1 MGCILSKQRAS
12 RPTKN
17 EDKYFNPTLQPE
29 VSQKNLSGKNKSDAS
44 GRTDDM
50 TSHVPSTTSSTPR
63 PTGPIRSNS
72 TEGLELGRLTEIW
85 KNPEEWNRYKTFLT
99 TVRHEGL
106 DGSGKRLG
114 CERYATFLEMYVQ
127 LHVDEE
133 KVDKT
138 GKNVTTDEELKTRVW
153 QIWSHEEGF
162 FKEQRRL
169 KVIEGPML
177 KSIRESVKSVKDGK
191 CRGGKWVYQPAYSK
205 VFDQLNIWLGSY
217 HEKETLKLQATTS
230 TMAATSTTVT
240 TTQSKISSR
249 TMIVKKS

>member
-1 MGCILSKQRAS
+1 MLLSSELQKI
-12 RPTKN
+12 
-17 EDKYFNPTLQPE
+17 FNFQ
-29 VSQKNLSGKNKSDAS
+29 
-44 GRTDDM
+44 M
-50 TSHVPSTTSSTPR
+50 F
-63 PTGPIRSNS
+63 
-72 TEGLELGRLTEIW
+72 
-85 KNPEEWNRYKTFLT
+85 Y
-99 TVRHEGL
+99 
-106 DGSGKRLG
+106 
-114 CERYATFLEMYVQ
+114 RYATFLEMYVQ

-205 VFDQLNIWLGSY
+205 VFDQVWPLNHFLFIRL
-217 HEKETLKLQATTS
+217 LKIRL
-230 TMAATSTTVT
+230 V
-240 TTQSKISSR
+240 
-249 TMIVKKS
+249 